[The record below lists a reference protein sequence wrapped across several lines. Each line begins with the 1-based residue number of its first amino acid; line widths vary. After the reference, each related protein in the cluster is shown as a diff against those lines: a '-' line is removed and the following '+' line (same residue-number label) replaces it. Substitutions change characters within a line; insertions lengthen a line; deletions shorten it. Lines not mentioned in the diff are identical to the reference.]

1 MSGSESLGTQEN
13 LALCTCSLVQ
23 SSVMDTQAVPSGVL
37 GPGAQRW
44 KDREEVPA
52 LGNIRKGAGAG
63 GLEVGPGMCQLLR
76 ESREG
81 AGHTGGFREE
91 GRGALIWLH
100 RAGGI

>member
-1 MSGSESLGTQEN
+1 MEFWDQGHRDGKT
-13 LALCTCSLVQ
+13 A
-23 SSVMDTQAVPSGVL
+23 
-37 GPGAQRW
+37 
-44 KDREEVPA
+44 EEVPA
-52 LGNIRKGAGAG
+52 LGNIRNGAGAG
-63 GLEVGPGMCQLLR
+63 ELEVGPEMCQLLR